1 MAKVRAY
8 METPARIRHVALF
21 GVDGQRKERLV
32 AATVGSERSSETANV
47 VAAALGH
54 HRTHALLYE
63 GDDSASY
70 LVNLTTT
77 EALSPSSVSSAAFT
91 TMLQLSDGAIVV
103 LDCSTMELSEQARH
117 QLKQSVLQRVQPT
130 IALDIGGHAWSDLLE
145 RSSEASYQ
153 AFTRLIDEVNEVITR
168 YGGKEEASQLAS
180 VSAQAGSV
188 AFVSI
193 ERGWGFSVPTF
204 ARKYATEWG
213 TSEATAAE
221 RLWGDWGL
229 DPESDEWVGLSSSAT
244 AKRGFCQF
252 VLEPVLQVAVA
263 LRSGDEASSSD
274 LSLTAEELGLDVGF
288 AGVLPISDVVLQL
301 AVNHLPSPVVA
312 QPRRGMPPLADNED
326 SSRVVMLASLLE
338 EQGSIDGVDGRHTF
352 CTLGRV
358 LSGRLVAGQ
367 RVKFTRY
374 CAGGTEGSD
383 AWDCV
388 KTVTSTMAMGQF
400 QGSGLQPPDQT
411 ADGIPAGNFGAFV
424 CEDVAEQTAEAP
436 THTVWLLASAASP
449 VLRVTIMPA
458 RGFDGSQE
466 WNNDSKKIK
475 EVVHRVVS
483 RDPTLTC
490 DSNPFEDPTL
500 AAPDEQRLEPAICQ
514 VQAECNA
521 LGVAIS
527 ISRRPAYREA
537 YTKSGDTTPQRM
549 SKSQNRINRVY
560 SRASLISDDT
570 MLECLSNDFGS
581 SQAQELTELQV
592 QRLDLDK
599 QLEPTNPRKVWAC
612 FPSPGS
618 VNLLV
623 DHSRYGTRV
632 SPGVWNSM
640 VETFPPLLKGFVV
653 GMSSGVL
660 CGEPSHGLRVDFDD
674 VHVDWQER
682 RRRPNQLM
690 FVTRRA
696 VHAAQLSFGPI
707 LEEPVYLVH
716 IAGCPDD
723 AREAC
728 CSELESRG
736 GAVVSSEREGG
747 VDAEDIRIQAYV
759 AVRHALGL
767 AAQIRE
773 ITHSLA
779 TVRFVFDHYRAVP
792 GDPLD
797 ENTQAGAIVRALRV
811 EKELPPQVP
820 SMQSFDDV
828 VRPTQANAVVPPS
841 PPASSSET

>member
-1 MAKVRAY
+1 

-32 AATVGSERSSETANV
+32 AATVRSERSKETADV
-47 VAAALGH
+47 VAAPDR
-54 HRTHALLYE
+54 HRTHVLLYE
-63 GDDSASY
+63 ADDSASY
-70 LVNLTTT
+70 LVNLTIA
-77 EALSPSSVSSAAFT
+77 ESLPPSSVSSAAFT
-91 TMLQLSDGAIVV
+91 TMLQLSDGAVAV
-103 LDCSTMELSEQARH
+103 LDCSTMELSEQARR

-130 IALDIGGHAWSDLLE
+130 VVLDIGGRAWSDLLE

-153 AFTRLIDEVNEVITR
+153 AFARLLDEVNEVITR
-168 YGGKEEASQLAS
+168 YGGKEEGSRLSS
-180 VSAQAGSV
+180 VSVQTGSV
-188 AFVSI
+188 VFVSI

-204 ARKYATEWG
+204 AKKYAAEWEV
-213 TSEATAAE
+213 SEATAAE

-229 DPESDEWVGLSSSAT
+229 DPDSNEWVCLSSSAT

-252 VLEPVLQVAVA
+252 VLEPVLQMTAA

-274 LSLTAEELGLDVGF
+274 LCLTAGELGLEVGL

-301 AVNHLPSPVVA
+301 AVDHLPSPVVA
-312 QPRRGMPPLADNED
+312 QPRRGMPALAGNED
-326 SSRVVMLASLLE
+326 SSRVVMLASLVE
-338 EQGSIDGVDGRHTF
+338 EQVAVGGSDGRHTF
-352 CTLGRV
+352 CTFGRV

-367 RVKFTRY
+367 RVKFTRHSTGDMEESY
-374 CAGGTEGSD
+374 

-400 QGSGLQPPDQT
+400 QGSGLQPLGQT
-411 ADGIPAGNFGAFV
+411 ADGIPAGNFGAFI
-424 CEDVAEQTAEAP
+424 CEDVAEHTAESSI
-436 THTVWLLASAASP
+436 HMVRLLASAASP
-449 VLRVTIMPA
+449 VLRVAIMPA
-458 RGFDGSQE
+458 RGFDGSPE
-466 WNNDSKKIK
+466 WNNENTKLEEI
-475 EVVHRVVS
+475 VHRAVS
-483 RDPTLTC
+483 RDPTLT
-490 DSNPFEDPTL
+490 SGTNPFEDPTL

-514 VQAECNA
+514 IQAECNA
-521 LGVAIS
+521 LDIAIS

-537 YTKSGDTTPQRM
+537 YPKSEDTTPQRM
-549 SKSQNRINRVY
+549 SKSQNRINRVH
-560 SRASLISDDT
+560 SRASLISDDM
-570 MLECLSNDFGS
+570 MLECLGNDFGS

-592 QRLDLDK
+592 QRLDLDN

-612 FPSPGS
+612 LPSPCS

-632 SPGVWNSM
+632 SPGVWKSM

-660 CGEPSHGLRVDFDD
+660 CGEPSHGLRVDVDD

-690 FVTRRA
+690 LVTRRA

-716 IAGCPDD
+716 ITGCPGD

-728 CSELESRG
+728 CSELESRS
-736 GAVVSSEREGG
+736 GAVVSGEGEG
-747 VDAEDIRIQAYV
+747 DVDAEAIRIQAYV

-811 EKELPPQVP
+811 EKELQPQVP
-820 SMQSFDDV
+820 SMESFDDV
-828 VRPTQANAVVPPS
+828 VRPTSSFRQPLQVKQRS
-841 PPASSSET
+841 PRRLEC